1 MTRILLVDDHAL
13 VRKGLRFLLEQRETT
28 WTVDEADSPEVALS
42 KVRAE
47 SWDIVVM
54 DIDLPGQNGIDLIKR
69 MRRDRPR
76 LPVLV
81 LSIHD
86 ERRYGT
92 RALQAG
98 ACGYVSKASPAEQVA
113 DAVHKILN
121 GGRYVS
127 PTLAES
133 LVSMINGDRPVSA
146 RLHSDLSDR
155 EFQIFRLIASGRT
168 ASAIARDLSLSVK
181 TVHTHRSRALKKMG
195 MHNNSELT
203 RYAFQHD
210 LVD

>member
-1 MTRILLVDDHAL
+1 M
-13 VRKGLRFLLEQRETT
+13 LEQRGSG
-28 WTVDEADSPEVALS
+28 WTVDEADTPEVALC
-42 KVRAE
+42 KVREE
-47 SWDIVVM
+47 SWDLVVM
-54 DIDLPGQNGIDLIKR
+54 DIDLPGQNGIDLVKR

-76 LPVLV
+76 LPVLI

-98 ACGYVSKASPAEQVA
+98 AYGYISKSSPADQVT
-113 DAVHKILN
+113 DAVRKILN
-121 GGRYVS
+121 GGRYLS
-127 PTLAES
+127 PALAES
-133 LVSMINGDRPVSA
+133 LVSMINGDRPVRA
-146 RLHSDLSDR
+146 RLHNDLSDR

-168 ASAIARDLSLSVK
+168 ASMIAQDLSLSVK

-203 RYAFQHD
+203 RYAFQHK